1 MNLCYNFI
9 ILTFLKKKLIIFK
22 TVKAEIENVF
32 INNKIYLIY
41 FNVYKKIFYIKII
54 LSDWVTGTPVNF
66 GGMTGRALARR
77 LF

>member
-54 LSDWVTGTPVNF
+54 LSD
-66 GGMTGRALARR
+66 
-77 LF
+77 